1 MYDCLGSTLK
11 DDRGEWR
18 RSHLRLAII
27 QNVPYPVLH
36 SHDYCAAHS
45 ILTSCCFTTSTSA
58 KEKKYK
64 RQWKVNYLS
73 LCWTPN
79 LFVISISAFSGLL
92 VGSLFWKGVSAKL
105 RNPHRRSKKEVW
117 VTPCLLLETWIEPRW
132 MVKYQKKQCY
142 NFHAYCPPSKL
153 EGRKG
158 RQMVGSTRSIQ
169 IVRCVKLVDH
179 RRLSF
184 SWETFPLKHST
195 HFSTLFCFPLK
206 DQAKQNLFI
215 E

>member
-1 MYDCLGSTLK
+1 M
-11 DDRGEWR
+11 EWICMIAWAPPWKMIEVNGVGLIFDLPLFKT
-18 RSHLRLAII
+18 SHI
-27 QNVPYPVLH
+27 Q
-36 SHDYCAAHS
+36 SCTIAAHS

-169 IVRCVKLVDH
+169 IVRCVKAS
-179 RRLSF
+179 RSSTSIIFMRNFSF
-184 SWETFPLKHST
+184 K
-195 HFSTLFCFPLK
+195 TLHPF
-206 DQAKQNLFI
+206 
-215 E
+215 